1 MRRAVRLLLVVM
13 VMVAGLGIGPAQ
25 TTRAATSAVTVPAGC
40 VSGTLPHGALSLYC
54 VPADWNGKLIVWGH
68 GYTAFNEPLDF
79 QHINLPNGI
88 SLPEV
93 AQNLGLAFAT
103 TSYRRNGLAILEGA
117 DDIRELVAAF
127 PTVTGR
133 TPTRTYMVGASEGG
147 IITAHLIEQ
156 SPQLFRA
163 GLSVCG
169 PIGDFK
175 RQLNYW
181 GDFRVL
187 FDYFFPN
194 VLPGSAVQVPAE
206 VINNWSSVYQGR
218 VRSALLGNLTAA
230 RTLMTVAQVPINI
243 ADTNQVLDA
252 ADRVLWYSVFATNDG
267 VAQFGGNPLDNVGR
281 FYTGSSNDL
290 LLNTMVKRYSADP
303 AALTQVAR
311 YETSGLV
318 RIPLLTL
325 HTTGDPLIP
334 AWHQQLYTNKARITE
349 RGSLTAL
356 WPIERYGHCNF
367 TAAEMGVAFT
377 LLVLK

>member
-1 MRRAVRLLLVVM
+1 MRRAVRLLLVLL
-13 VMVAGLGIGPAQ
+13 VMVAAVGIVPGQ
-25 TTRAATSAVTVPAGC
+25 TTRAATRAVTVPPGC

-54 VPADWNGKLIVWGH
+54 VPANWNGKLIVWGH

-79 QHINLPNGI
+79 QHITLPNGI

-127 PTVTGR
+127 PATTGR

-194 VLPGSAVQVPAE
+194 VLPGSATQIPDEA
-206 VINNWSSVYQGR
+206 IANWSSIYQPR
-218 VRSALLGNLTAA
+218 IRAALLSNPTAA
-230 RTLMTVAQVPINI
+230 RTLMVVGKVPINT
-243 ADTNQVLDA
+243 ADTSQVLDA
-252 ADRVLWYSVFATNDG
+252 ADRLLWYNVFATNDG
-267 VAQFGGNPLDNVGR
+267 IAQLGGNPLDNSDR
-281 FYTGSSNDL
+281 YYTGSDNDL
-290 LLNTMVKRYSADP
+290 KLNLSVKRFKADA
-303 AALTQVAR
+303 AALAQVTR
-311 YETSGLV
+311 YETTGLV
-318 RIPLLTL
+318 RIPLLTM

-334 AWHQQLYTNKARITE
+334 AWHQQLYANKAKITE
-349 RGSLTAL
+349 RGSLTSL

-367 TAAEMGVAFT
+367 TAAEMGTAFA

>member
-1 MRRAVRLLLVVM
+1 MRRVVRLLLILM
-13 VMVAGLGIGPAQ
+13 VTVAGLGIGPAQ
-25 TTRAATSAVTVPAGC
+25 TTQAATRAVTVPPGC

-54 VPADWNGKLIVWGH
+54 VPANWNGKLIVWGH

-79 QHINLPNGI
+79 QHIDLPNGI
-88 SLPEV
+88 SLPEI

-117 DDIRELVAAF
+117 EDIRELVAAF

-194 VLPGSAVQVPAE
+194 VLPGSAVQVPDE
-206 VINNWSSVYQGR
+206 VINNWSSVYQSR
-218 VRSALLGNLTAA
+218 VRNALLGNLTAA
-230 RTLMTVAQVPINI
+230 RTLMQVGQVPINV

-252 ADRVLWYSVFATNDG
+252 ADRLLWYSVFATNDG

-281 FYTGSSNDL
+281 FYTGSNNDL
-290 LLNTMVKRYSADP
+290 MLNIMVQRYSATP

-311 YETSGLV
+311 YETSGRV

-334 AWHQQLYTNKARITE
+334 AWHQQLYANKARITE
-349 RGSLTAL
+349 RGSLTSL